1 MAVYAQPPLINDFFN
16 IHLPPKLSLL
26 RARPGSRVVVFVV
39 VVVVPVV
46 VVVLVVVLLVLV
58 VFVLVLVVV
67 VVVVVY
73 PKSICSTDP
82 LRGIDCRFAVR
93 PTHLGGGDSRRMAN
107 TR

>member
-1 MAVYAQPPLINDFFN
+1 M
-16 IHLPPKLSLL
+16 IHVFDVVFM
-26 RARPGSRVVVFVV
+26 VVVIIA
-39 VVVVPVV
+39 
-46 VVVLVVVLLVLV
+46 
-58 VFVLVLVVV
+58 VV

>member
-1 MAVYAQPPLINDFFN
+1 MKNDSKARTEATALTAVAV
-16 IHLPPKLSLL
+16 
-26 RARPGSRVVVFVV
+26 AVAVAVAAAVATAV
-39 VVVVPVV
+39 A
-46 VVVLVVVLLVLV
+46 
-58 VFVLVLVVV
+58 
-67 VVVVVY
+67 VVVVY

>member
-1 MAVYAQPPLINDFFN
+1 MSPV
-16 IHLPPKLSLL
+16 S
-26 RARPGSRVVVFVV
+26 SVV
-39 VVVVPVV
+39 VVVVVVVIVVIIVVYVV
-46 VVVLVVVLLVLV
+46 VVVVVVVI
-58 VFVLVLVVV
+58 VV